1 MPFATENAI
10 QAAQLD
16 IIEEALLDLDA
27 PSALLSIL
35 ADLRLEKGFEQPQS
49 IGSALLRRRIL
60 ASTYE
65 YFAQL
70 KEKDFLSL
78 SRRQQPFVQFKR
90 LFGRYPEPPEDDKRS
105 RKFYDN
111 FFAKI
116 KYQIYFQQC
125 LTALRQL
132 DLSKQSA
139 AKTYTKYV
147 HTLFASPVDGDSSK
161 VVAVYANLL
170 QEELLEVVDTE
181 SMLFKSKTSVLDFVE
196 TFPVEL
202 WVSKR
207 IKPMFQ
213 KFARNMIGET
223 RLKRFLKDGD
233 RRDIALD
240 ADGELALADSV
251 YLSPVSKM
259 TRNIKKCRSRS
270 ARNSRN
276 NTPSSET
283 GKRLKNQNEG
293 RRGFREAVA
302 ASRKVHDGY
311 PLSSSEESSID
322 LEEAWGTTEQSGDDS
337 SPRDL
342 IITEEDRKKIRLLN
356 QKINENKKKRSGTG
370 SFSTPQ
376 SKRQKRG
383 RYINPSQEGEE
394 IQFSPNED
402 TTSSNNHSRTA
413 GGSSSKSDKEVPPK
427 NLAIARISTP
437 TSERGIRKR
446 MRWTK
451 EETDILIA
459 GVQAHGR
466 GCWAAILRD
475 PKSAFLRERGRTQVN
490 LKDKWRTL
498 KTQGKV

>member
-1 MPFATENAI
+1 
-10 QAAQLD
+10 
-16 IIEEALLDLDA
+16 
-27 PSALLSIL
+27 
-35 ADLRLEKGFEQPQS
+35 
-49 IGSALLRRRIL
+49 
-60 ASTYE
+60 
-65 YFAQL
+65 
-70 KEKDFLSL
+70 
-78 SRRQQPFVQFKR
+78 
-90 LFGRYPEPPEDDKRS
+90 
-105 RKFYDN
+105 
-111 FFAKI
+111 
-116 KYQIYFQQC
+116 
-125 LTALRQL
+125 
-132 DLSKQSA
+132 
-139 AKTYTKYV
+139 
-147 HTLFASPVDGDSSK
+147 
-161 VVAVYANLL
+161 
-170 QEELLEVVDTE
+170 
-181 SMLFKSKTSVLDFVE
+181 
-196 TFPVEL
+196 
-202 WVSKR
+202 
-207 IKPMFQ
+207 
-213 KFARNMIGET
+213 MIGET

-259 TRNIKKCRSRS
+259 TRNKKKYRSRS

-293 RRGFREAVA
+293 RRDWLEAIKA
-302 ASRKVHDGY
+302 ASKVHDGY

-322 LEEAWGTTEQSGDDS
+322 LEKACTTEQSGDDS
-337 SPRDL
+337 RPRDL
-342 IITEEDRKKIRLLN
+342 IITEEDSKKIPLST
-356 QKINENKKKRSGTG
+356 KKKKKRSGTG
-370 SFSTPQ
+370 SLSTPQ
-376 SKRQKRG
+376 SKRRKRG

-413 GGSSSKSDKEVPPK
+413 GGSSSKSDKEVPLK

-437 TSERGIRKR
+437 TSGRGIRKR

-490 LKDKWRTL
+490 LKDKWRTS
-498 KTQGKV
+498 